1 MALQISPESEPKPAR
16 RVLVLV
22 VDDEVS
28 IVFALREVLI
38 MHGWVVDCAAGP
50 IDSQRLVSKTA
61 YDVLITDLH
70 LTPQREG
77 EGMQLLRFVRSVS
90 PRTRTIMLT
99 AYANARIEAEAREHG
114 VDRFFTKPID
124 LVRLTDEIESLLNA
138 AS

>member
-1 MALQISPESEPKPAR
+1 MALQISPESGPKPPR
-16 RVLVLV
+16 RVFVLV

-50 IDSQRLVSKTA
+50 TDSQRLLSETA

-77 EGMQLLRFVRSVS
+77 EGMQLLQFVRSVS
-90 PRTRTIMLT
+90 PNTRTIMLT

-114 VDRFFTKPID
+114 VDRVFTKPID
-124 LVRLTDEIESLLNA
+124 LVRLTDEIESLLRA
-138 AS
+138 TP